1 MNTLLKAYGI
11 ARSALIYRANPLKR
25 RRSRSFYR
33 QFVGPGDLAFDIG
46 AHLGDRVQAWV
57 DLGAR
62 VVAVEPQ
69 PHLVAVLAGF
79 TVAIPVSSCCRA
91 LSERRPVRRNC

>member
-1 MNTLLKAYGI
+1 MNALLKAYGI

-25 RRSRSFYR
+25 RRSRRFYG

-46 AHLGDRVQAWV
+46 AHLGDRVQAWT

-69 PHLVAVLAGF
+69 SAPDGGAAAALRGSPDVAWSG
-79 TVAIPVSSCCRA
+79 SGRGGGR
-91 LSERRPVRRNC
+91 ERRSC